1 MGASSTV
8 GSFPSSL
15 DTPAWKA
22 TLNHI
27 AAFLIAVIYI
37 ASGSTKVLI
46 PFIWARMMEN
56 LHIPASISLPFTVGL
71 GTVELFAGIM
81 ILIPRFRRWGG
92 IIGSLLLVAFIGY
105 IGWNYNALVGQDCS
119 CFPWL
124 KRAVNIWF
132 FPEDAAMLGL
142 STLAALW
149 AKPSHSKRGA
159 AVLFGAC
166 VVFAAIS
173 FGAALTHQ
181 SGTPAPDTI
190 LVKGQPYSL
199 QNGRVFIFFFDP
211 ECSHCTAAAKAMA
224 TYKWKSDVRVV
235 GVPTKVPMW
244 AKPLLADPEAR
255 LELFD
260 GFKGVTSPDLVKLK
274 AVFPFGDPSYAVAL
288 ENGRSIGIVSHY
300 EENDE
305 PRPTLK
311 KLGFIE

>member
-8 GSFPSSL
+8 GPFPSSL

-27 AAFLIAVIYI
+27 AAFLTALLFIAAGGLKI
-37 ASGSTKVLI
+37 LL
-46 PFIWARMMEN
+46 PFEVQRMMEN
-56 LHIPASISLPFTVGL
+56 LHVYSSVSLPFTLAL
-71 GTVELFAGIM
+71 GTVELFTGIM
-81 ILIPRFRRWGG
+81 LLIPRFRRWGG
-92 IIGSLLLVAFIGY
+92 IIASLLLISFMGY
-105 IGWNYNALVGQDCS
+105 IGLNYNALVGQDCS
-119 CFPWL
+119 CIPWL

-132 FPEDAAMLGL
+132 FPEDAAMLIV
-142 STLAALW
+142 SSVAALW
-149 AKPSHSKRGA
+149 AKPSYSKRGA
-159 AVLFGAC
+159 AVILGAC
-166 VVFAAIS
+166 AVFAAIS

-181 SGTPAPDTI
+181 SGTKAPDTI

-211 ECSHCTAAAKAMA
+211 ECSHCVAAAKAMA
-224 TYKWKSDVRVV
+224 TYTWKSDVRVV
-235 GVPTKVPMW
+235 GVPTKVPKW
-244 AKPLLADPEAR
+244 AEPLLKDPEAR

-260 GFKGVTSPDLVKLK
+260 GFKGVTTPDLAKLK
-274 AVFPFGDPSYAVAL
+274 AVFPGDTPYAVAL
-288 ENGRSIGIVSHY
+288 ENGRSIGMVTHY